1 MAIVVMYRLAKE
13 KEEEKSILAKSKYFL
28 MYKIMHSL
36 DDNCV
41 CRYWLKQVITLVVV
55 MGITRIA
62 IALFFHVDLIFLTYI
77 TTIFIAG
84 QGIIIF
90 ILFVPLSKQVMHVLI
105 IMCMILQVIY
115 YSRLL
120 MIYFR

>member
-13 KEEEKSILAKSKYFL
+13 KEEKKSILAKSKYFL
-28 MYKIMHSL
+28 MYMLSL

-55 MGITRIA
+55 MGITWIV
-62 IALFFHVDLIFLTYI
+62 IALFFDVDLIFVAYI
-77 TTIFIAG
+77 MTIFIAG